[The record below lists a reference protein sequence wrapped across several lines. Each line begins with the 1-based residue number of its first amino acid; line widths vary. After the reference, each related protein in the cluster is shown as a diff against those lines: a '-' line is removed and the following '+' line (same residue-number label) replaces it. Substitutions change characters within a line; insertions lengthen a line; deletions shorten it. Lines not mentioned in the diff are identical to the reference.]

1 MIRDTNYY
9 LDNAVKLSWGEGK
22 LDKERVQILKTFIK
36 GKKILDVG
44 CGLGVYVDY
53 LTGQGI
59 EAVGVD
65 FVPEFIEE
73 ARKNQQG
80 TFQVASADK
89 LPFRK
94 DSFDTVLL
102 FDILEHGDDLKILLE
117 AKRVARQRL
126 IVVVPKVVDQSLADS
141 GVIFRHYLDKS
152 HLREY
157 EVQDL
162 KVLAKKVGLKINHIE
177 EVQLLPNF
185 AVFATLFKGSTA
197 SLFINLFYKA
207 IGKIIFL
214 PFLRRDYFTEIL
226 AVFDKP

>member
-9 LDNAVKLSWGEGK
+9 LDNAVNLSWGEGK
-22 LDKERVQILKTFIK
+22 LDKERLQILKTFIK

-44 CGLGVYVDY
+44 CGFGVYVDY
-53 LTGQGI
+53 LTRQGI
-59 EAVGVD
+59 ETIGVD

-80 TFQVASADK
+80 TFLVAPADS
-89 LPFRK
+89 LPFKK

-102 FDILEHGDDLKILLE
+102 FDILEHGDDLKILAE

-126 IVVVPKVVDQSLADS
+126 IVVVPRVVDQSLSDS
-141 GVIFRHYLDKS
+141 GVIFRHYMDKS

-162 KVLAKKVGLKINHIE
+162 RVLAKKVGLKIKHLKKI
-177 EVQLLPNF
+177 QLLPNF
-185 AVFATLFKGSTA
+185 AIFASLFRGSTA
-197 SLFINLFYKA
+197 SLLINLFYKA
-207 IGKIIFL
+207 MGKIVFM
-214 PFLRRDYFTEIL
+214 PFLRRDYFTEVL
-226 AVFDKP
+226 AVFDKH